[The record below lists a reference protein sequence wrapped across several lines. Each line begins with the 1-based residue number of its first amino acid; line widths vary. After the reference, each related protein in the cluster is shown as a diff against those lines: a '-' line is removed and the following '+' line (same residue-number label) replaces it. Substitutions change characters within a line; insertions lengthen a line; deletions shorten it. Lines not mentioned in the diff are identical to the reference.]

1 MFIYTYICIHVYIQ
15 MYIYLYMCMRIFVGL
30 VTPLQTVKLALQYT
44 ATYCN
49 TLQHAAQEDMAHML
63 DSASE
68 TLACKL

>member
-15 MYIYLYMCMRIFVGL
+15 MYIYLYMCTKIFVGL
-30 VTPLQTVKLALQYT
+30 VTPLQMVKFALQYT
-44 ATYCN
+44 
-49 TLQHAAQEDMAHML
+49 QHAAQEDMAHML